1 MYVEPW
7 SAWTFAITVALAVLV
22 AGWTARVRPEP
33 RPTLPLAHVAA
44 AALLGTLGW
53 EALNMLPGTITGLF
67 LATTGIPEP
76 RGAEANQ
83 AFAAASILFVV
94 ACALAVAG
102 ILRRRIWGAVL
113 GIGVALVRV
122 AVGVTVLIQWL
133 LLSGEV
139 VGDSNY
145 IPTAMSIIGMSLVPP
160 LVAVGLLAWPLLRP
174 SSAAAVPPGAD
185 EWTPSAPQPE
195 AGS

>member
-67 LATTGIPEP
+67 LATTGIPEA

-83 AFAAASILFVV
+83 AFAAASPTLS
-94 ACALAVAG
+94 ATP
-102 ILRRRIWGAVL
+102 IWTL
-113 GIGVALVRV
+113 M
-122 AVGVTVLIQWL
+122 
-133 LLSGEV
+133 LLS
-139 VGDSNY
+139 S
-145 IPTAMSIIGMSLVPP
+145 
-160 LVAVGLLAWPLLRP
+160 LLASDVCTFSDVCILG
-174 SSAAAVPPGAD
+174 S
-185 EWTPSAPQPE
+185 PE
-195 AGS
+195 GC